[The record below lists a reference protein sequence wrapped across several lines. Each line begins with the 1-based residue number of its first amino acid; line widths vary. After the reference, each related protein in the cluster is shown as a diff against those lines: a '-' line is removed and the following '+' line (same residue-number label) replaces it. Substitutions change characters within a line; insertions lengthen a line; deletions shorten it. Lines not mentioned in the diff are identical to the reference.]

1 MQDGIFVSY
10 SHKDSDIVV
19 QIVKILKESS
29 GKEVW
34 FDHKLRG
41 GENYFSVI
49 ANQIIANKYFAF
61 IVSNNSIESDWC
73 LRELEFAASEKR
85 HIIAIWID
93 NIDIAPRIKL
103 VIQNTHYINWY
114 STTEK
119 LFCQSIAS
127 AFKDMPVITS
137 MKEDERA
144 YNDTVRSDQKYFLD
158 KEQLKKLSLLLREE
172 KAENY
177 SLCFEP
183 ENANLLGIAYEL
195 GISVEIDLKKATL
208 YYKTSMYAEN
218 VEGKFL
224 YAALM
229 YQQHPENPEYLS
241 DMLQSAESGCVLA
254 LTAVGDFYYDG
265 KNGFT
270 KDIEKAYEYY
280 ERAAKAEEAVAMYYM
295 GYGYC
300 MGEYVP
306 KNLEIAYMYALKSK
320 QKGFARAYRLL
331 AHMYSIGEYVS
342 QDKTQALELY
352 EEAIK
357 RGDFVSYCYQG
368 NIYGELG
375 DHNKQIE
382 LYSKVAELAENGTIK
397 TSIPFY
403 KLAIV
408 YEEGEGVEK
417 DLEKAVVY
425 YLKAAARGHA
435 GALEWTVPCILK
447 LEKHRHIRY
456 LEEAY
461 KLNCEGAAYHLGKI
475 AKNND
480 CMTILPKESN
490 GIKYFETGAELGDI
504 RCASELLYNYS
515 WIVGNA
521 PKSKENRD
529 AALKW
534 FSFFFANAPKDY
546 LDHLQ
551 EHDLLT
557 VYYTAYAVEL
567 DYDPYSGKP
576 DREFVLYYFK
586 KGVEACLRLVGSII
600 TFATQE
606 YLFPSKLKVD
616 VSHAEDLL
624 NFAVDYWGDYYR
636 FIHETD
642 PANATNIIQQTK
654 SSIIE
659 GFECIAECYKKG
671 RNVKKDRA
679 KTKKYRNFNIELTR
693 REEESKLTS
702 TQKLQQEL
710 EYKFNE
716 IFGVEHPIRHR
727 FKRFFRKIF
736 YIFRRHS

>member
-49 ANQIIANKYFAF
+49 ANQIIANKYFVF

-85 HIIAIWID
+85 HIIAIWLD

-103 VIQNTHYINWY
+103 VVQNTHYINWY

-224 YAALM
+224 YSSLM
-229 YQQHPENPEYLS
+229 FQTYPENPEYLS
-241 DMLQSAESGCVLA
+241 DMIQSAEDGCVLA

-265 KNGFT
+265 KTGFT

-331 AHMYSIGEYVS
+331 AYMYREGNYVRQDNTKAIEY
-342 QDKTQALELY
+342 Y
-352 EEAIK
+352 GEAIK
-357 RGDFVSYCYQG
+357 RGDFESYCYQSD
-368 NIYGELG
+368 IYGKLG
-375 DHNKQIE
+375 DYNKQME
-382 LYSKVAELAENGTIK
+382 LYYKAAEYAENDIIK
-397 TSIPFY
+397 TGVPFY

-408 YEEGEGVEK
+408 YEDGEVVEQN
-417 DLEKAVVY
+417 LEKAVTY
-425 YLKAAARGHA
+425 FLKAAERNYSR
-435 GALEWTVPCILK
+435 ALRWTVPCIQKLDEAK
-447 LEKHRHIRY
+447 QIGYLEK
-456 LEEAY
+456 AY
-461 KLNCEGAAYHLGKI
+461 KFNCEGAAYHLGMIEKGH
-475 AKNND
+475 NH
-480 CMTILPKESN
+480 MTILSKNSK

-504 RCASELLYNYS
+504 LCADALLKNYS
-515 WIVGNA
+515 WIVGFATKN
-521 PKSKENRD
+521 KENRD

-534 FSFFFANAPKDY
+534 FSFFFANAPEDF
-546 LDHLQ
+546 LNHLQ
-551 EHDLLT
+551 KHNLLT

-567 DYDPYSGKP
+567 DYDPYSEKP

-586 KGVEACLRLVGSII
+586 KGIEACPRQVGSII

-616 VSHAEDLL
+616 VPHAEDLL
-624 NFAVDYWGDYYR
+624 NFALAYWGDYYR

-659 GFECIAECYKKG
+659 GFEFISECYKKG
-671 RNVKKDRA
+671 RNVKKDRS
-679 KTKKYRNFNIELTR
+679 KTKKYRNLNIELTR
-693 REEESKLTS
+693 REEETKLT
-702 TQKLQQEL
+702 
-710 EYKFNE
+710 
-716 IFGVEHPIRHR
+716 
-727 FKRFFRKIF
+727 
-736 YIFRRHS
+736 